1 MQVNRVHKCR
11 NNREIE
17 LILNLES
24 SEVVMAETYSGSCLF
39 YLLTF
44 CHLLD
49 LFYFDMVFQRKI
61 AKINKKKNF
70 FCVLG
75 VKKIFGYDEH
85 TG

>member
-1 MQVNRVHKCR
+1 MFTILMQVNRVHKCR

-61 AKINKKKNF
+61 ACDFWGSRN
-70 FCVLG
+70 
-75 VKKIFGYDEH
+75 FGYDEH

>member
-1 MQVNRVHKCR
+1 MFTILMQVNRVHKCR

-17 LILNLES
+17 LMLNLES

-49 LFYFDMVFQRKI
+49 FFIDMVFQSKI
-61 AKINKKKNF
+61 VCDFWGSRN
-70 FCVLG
+70 
-75 VKKIFGYDEH
+75 FGYDEH